1 MIENTQIHPF
11 KTRRGRVP
19 HQTVADATSA
29 LTYTAT
35 GGAIAASTLGT
46 NEIIAIAGLILASLT
61 FAANLYY
68 RHKMYNLAKAA
79 AEATG
84 QHVGKRIEDIIDHN
98 NRS

>member
-1 MIENTQIHPF
+1 MS
-11 KTRRGRVP
+11 RRAQVP

-29 LTYTAT
+29 MTYTAT

-46 NEIIAIAGLILASLT
+46 NEIIAIAGLILASMT

-68 RHKMYNLAKAA
+68 RRKMYALAKAA

-84 QHVGKRIEDIIDHN
+84 QHVGKRIEDVIDHN
-98 NRS
+98 NKS